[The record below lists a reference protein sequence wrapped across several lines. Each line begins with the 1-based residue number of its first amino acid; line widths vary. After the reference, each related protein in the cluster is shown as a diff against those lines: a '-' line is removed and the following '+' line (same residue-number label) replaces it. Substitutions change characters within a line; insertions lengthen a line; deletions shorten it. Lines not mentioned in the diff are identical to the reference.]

1 MFSAA
6 RPVVVASATCG
17 RALPKNA
24 QCLFCDQ
31 QPTLSHLWH
40 PKSFCSST
48 HRDDSG
54 ATLTPKRK
62 HQTHGSDVSCTSA
75 GAAHDDDDAAEL
87 DTVATS
93 GITTGLTG
101 SDDDEDAPGS
111 FVEIA
116 AARADVILCRS
127 LSAAEAPKYS
137 SVPADF
143 RFVAAASLSLQRPES
158 PTPRK
163 RACSARCSA
172 AKAVLS
178 LVALA
183 VSVTGDKATAISL
196 CVSGREW
203 SESAFVSIEDTPKVV
218 VVDRRRFSAGFV
230 GSKAISRI
238 FEFECSLLVYSS
250 ATMSFPFFPLRSLL
264 LLSAFAHTS
273 EREAPRTKNYYS
285 TLPFVRTSLH
295 SLHSSTH
302 HLPSH
307 ALPTRIASKTC
318 PLAHARNM

>member
-1 MFSAA
+1 MCAAA
-6 RPVVVASATCG
+6 RPVVVASATSG
-17 RALPKNA
+17 LALPKYA
-24 QCLFCDQ
+24 HCLFCDQ

-75 GAAHDDDDAAEL
+75 VAAHDDDDAAEL

-143 RFVAAASLSLQRPES
+143 RFVAAASLSLQRSES

-203 SESAFVSIEDTPKVV
+203 SESAFVSAEDTPKVV

-230 GSKAISRI
+230 GSKAISRT

-250 ATMSFPFFPLRSLL
+250 ATISFPFFFDAEPASSFRFCSYQQ
-264 LLSAFAHTS
+264 ARGS
-273 EREAPRTKNYYS
+273 ENQEVV
-285 TLPFVRTSLH
+285 F
-295 SLHSSTH
+295 HSSFC
-302 HLPSH
+302 S
-307 ALPTRIASKTC
+307 
-318 PLAHARNM
+318 